1 MISNGMGFGF
11 WRGNGRSYAIRLML
25 PLPYQSERFG
35 ALHDVGKRAGSAKKP
50 GGVIWRRT
58 CRYSLPQVGVVCV
71 RPRIA
76 IVDIGLTRHA
86 AKIGTGRAA
95 VDLS

>member
-1 MISNGMGFGF
+1 
-11 WRGNGRSYAIRLML
+11 ML

-76 IVDIGLTRHA
+76 IVDIGLTPDLSAPSSAEGFRH
-86 AKIGTGRAA
+86 GVGSGRAA
-95 VDLS
+95 QRRVA